1 MAAFTKNVRSVTGG
15 QFTKIVKGI
24 GGGGGGAS
32 SGDTNPISGTEVG
45 DMFFNTTVDKLYVW
59 NGTAWVDVT

>member
-32 SGDTNPISGTEVG
+32 SGDTNS
-45 DMFFNTTVDKLYVW
+45 NLWHSSWRYVFQY
-59 NGTAWVDVT
+59 DSR